1 MATGSVKVPA
11 LAPAR
16 LPYHPAVQ
24 ERFGIDQASWRAL
37 TESLYPAAQTTEAI
51 ILVLSYCRAR
61 NLDPFKKPVH
71 IVPIWDKKRR
81 CLVETVWPGIAEFR
95 TTAFRTG
102 EYAGREATEFGPNVE
117 QTWTDEETGPFAV
130 RFPEWA
136 QVTVYRTVKNERRA
150 FPGPRVYW
158 LETFASMKS
167 GAPNAMWKKRPH
179 GQLDKCAEAAALRA
193 AFPEELGGE
202 EAAEEVGGFT
212 WHGRSAVAP
221 EPAGTRTEQLIGKLT
236 PPATTPQAP
245 AAEADEPGNGEQD
258 EFAAEQPPAAEQPA
272 APEPTVEEAPFESP
286 TDADYDQAQVAVV
299 EEYRVL
305 AGIARTSARL
315 NELGGQSGI
324 DPRLGA
330 SAKIEIQKMLDGRL
344 KELTPAALPPRRGR
358 PKPDAPMF
366 SG

>member
-1 MATGSVKVPA
+1 
-11 LAPAR
+11 
-16 LPYHPAVQ
+16 VQ

-81 CLVETVWPGIAEFR
+81 CMVETVWPGIAEFR

-102 EYAGREATEFGPNVE
+102 EYAGREATEFGPDVE

-136 QVTVYRTVKNERRA
+136 QVTVYRTVKNERRG

-158 LETFASMKS
+158 LETFASVKS
-167 GAPNAMWKKRPH
+167 GAPNTMWKKRPH

-202 EAAEEVGGFT
+202 EAAEEVSGFT
-212 WHGRSAVAP
+212 WHGRSAIAQ
-221 EPAGTRTEQLIGKLT
+221 EPTGTRTEQLIAKLT
-236 PPATTPQAP
+236 PPAPVAQAS
-245 AAEADEPGNGEQD
+245 ATEGDDSTDGEQGD
-258 EFAAEQPPAAEQPA
+258 AATEQPPVEQPA
-272 APEPTVEEAPFESP
+272 EPEPAEEESPAEAP
-286 TDADYDQAQVAVV
+286 TDADYDQAQVVVV
-299 EEYRVL
+299 EEYRTL
-305 AGIARTSARL
+305 INMARTPDRL
-315 NELGGQSGI
+315 KELGAQAGI
-324 DPRLGA
+324 DPRLRA
-330 SAKIEIQKMLDGRL
+330 SAKVEIQEIL
-344 KELTPAALPPRRGR
+344 KTKSISPTALPPRRGR
-358 PKPDAPMF
+358 PPKDAPMF
-366 SG
+366 PA